1 MIGMVKPRFR
11 LIKEKIRIKKLSKL
25 RVYILTA
32 MILHNF
38 WLQTSDGV
46 FEVPAGEAVALRP
59 GLNTEEDDDMEEDC
73 SVRET
78 LMHMVAAEPRLLS
91 IAYRN

>member
-1 MIGMVKPRFR
+1 MIRMVKLRFR
-11 LIKEKIRIKKLSKL
+11 LIKEKSRVKKLSKL

-46 FEVPAGEAVALRP
+46 FEVPAGEAVAQRP
-59 GLNTEEDDDMEEDC
+59 G
-73 SVRET
+73 
-78 LMHMVAAEPRLLS
+78 
-91 IAYRN
+91 

>member
-1 MIGMVKPRFR
+1 MVKLRFR
-11 LIKEKIRIKKLSKL
+11 LIKEKSRVKKLSKL

-46 FEVPAGEAVALRP
+46 FEVPAGEAVA
-59 GLNTEEDDDMEEDC
+59 
-73 SVRET
+73 
-78 LMHMVAAEPRLLS
+78 
-91 IAYRN
+91 